1 MEAKRLALTTLGRT
15 LQARGYRFVAV
26 TPATHCR
33 VLDRPEGPTTL
44 ESIFGW
50 NRPFDR
56 EAVEEDIFE
65 LIEDAEALEAVS
77 GRYKSKLRFA
87 TIGELLFVHS
97 GFPTAEDNAVFF
109 GPDTYRFVRLL
120 RSSLA
125 DLTGRGPLRLVEVG
139 CGSGAGGIF
148 AGRLLGPSTRVV
160 LADDNR
166 EVLALAAINAVL
178 NDVPSCNTVASE
190 LLSGVEVTPD
200 VIIANAP
207 YLVDDGTRLHPHG
220 GGELGVS
227 LALRIANEALARL
240 PPGGRLVLYSGTPIV
255 EGHDPLFQSLRPL
268 VERTASNFSYEEIDV
283 DVFGEELD
291 RGAYVEADR
300 IAVVGLTAT
309 KRG

>member
-56 EAVEEDIFE
+56 EGVEEDIFE
-65 LIEDAEALEAVS
+65 LLEDAEALEAIS

-87 TIGELLFVHS
+87 TVGDLLFVHS

-120 RSSLA
+120 RVSLA
-125 DLTGRGPLRLVEVG
+125 DLAGRGSLKLVDVG

-148 AGRLLGPSTRVV
+148 AARLLGPATRLVF
-160 LADDNR
+160 ADSNQQALD
-166 EVLALAAINAVL
+166 LAASNAVL
-178 NDVPSCNTVASE
+178 NDVPLSETVVSE
-190 LLSGVEVTPD
+190 ILSGVEGSPD
-200 VIIANAP
+200 VIVANAP

-220 GGELGVS
+220 EGELGISV
-227 LALRIANEALARL
+227 ALRIAEEALAGL
-240 PPGGRLVLYSGTPIV
+240 AQGGRMVLYGGTPII
-255 EGHDPLFQSLRPL
+255 EGRDPLLQSLQPL
-268 VERTASNFSYEEIDV
+268 LERDASAFSYEEIDA

-291 RGAYVEADR
+291 RSSYAQADR

>member
-33 VLDRPEGPTTL
+33 VLDRPEGPATL

-65 LIEDAEALEAVS
+65 LLEDAEALEAVS

-87 TIGELLFVHS
+87 TVGNLLFVHS
-97 GFPTAEDNAVFF
+97 GFPTDRDAVFF
-109 GPDTYRFVRLL
+109 APDTYRFVRLL
-120 RSSLA
+120 RAALS
-125 DLTGRGPLRLVEVG
+125 DLTGRGPLRLVEAG

-148 AGRLLGPSTRVV
+148 AGRLLGPTTRVV
-160 LADDNR
+160 LADSSR
-166 EVLALAAINAVL
+166 EALALAAVSAVL
-178 NDVPSCNTVASE
+178 NDIPSPEIVMSDV
-190 LLSGVEVTPD
+190 LSGVEGTPD
-200 VIIANAP
+200 IIVANAP
-207 YLVDDGTRLHPHG
+207 YLVDDGTRLHAHG
-220 GGELGVS
+220 GGELGIAT
-227 LALRIANEALARL
+227 ALRVAEEALARL
-240 PPGGRLVLYSGTPIV
+240 APGGRLVLYAGTPIIA
-255 EGHDPLFQSLRPL
+255 GADPLYQSLRPL
-268 VERTASNFSYEEIDV
+268 LERNASEFSYEEIDA

-291 RGAYVEADR
+291 RGAYAQADR
-300 IAVVGLTAT
+300 IAVIALTAA

>member
-65 LIEDAEALEAVS
+65 LLEDAEALEAIS

-87 TIGELLFVHS
+87 TVGDLLFVHS

-120 RSSLA
+120 RVSLA
-125 DLTGRGPLRLVEVG
+125 DLAGRGPVKLVDIS
-139 CGSGAGGIF
+139 CSSGAGGIF
-148 AGRLLGPSTRVV
+148 AARLLGPATRLV
-160 LADDNR
+160 LADSNQHALD
-166 EVLALAAINAVL
+166 LAASNAVL
-178 NDVPSCNTVASE
+178 NDVPLSETVVSE
-190 LLSGVEVTPD
+190 ILSGVEGSPD
-200 VIIANAP
+200 VIVANAP
-207 YLVDDGTRLHPHG
+207 YLVDDGTRLHPPG
-220 GGELGVS
+220 GGELGISV
-227 LALRIANEALARL
+227 ALRIAEEALARL
-240 PPGGRLVLYSGTPIV
+240 APGGRMVLYGGTPIV
-255 EGHDPLFQSLRPL
+255 EGRDPLLQLLRPL
-268 VERTASNFSYEEIDV
+268 LERDASAFSYEEIDA

-291 RGAYVEADR
+291 RSSYAQADR